1 MISLTLTCTNEDHF
15 RVEKKLKKL
24 GRVET
29 LIKGTIGVIH
39 LLPLPHEFPPQ
50 PN

>member
-1 MISLTLTCTNEDHF
+1 MISLTLTRTNED
-15 RVEKKLKKL
+15 RPIIGKKLKKL

-39 LLPLPHEFPPQ
+39 LLPTTP
-50 PN
+50 